1 MESSLVESAL
11 DFDIFIFFLFFICN
25 LTLFNLTTWGSFGTQ
40 KRKKSKKVEAP
51 ASSEFP
57 PQSRVGRFHRNVAF
71 GRAAAPTSPRRGEL
85 RRELKLQY
93 VHAQLAPNSNCL
105 AVFASLCNI
114 LSGPRRANNGAVCV
128 RHEDFLVQVR
138 KIGKEGLYM

>member
-1 MESSLVESAL
+1 MECRLVESAL

-25 LTLFNLTTWGSFGTQ
+25 LTLFNLTAWGSFGTQ
-40 KRKKSKKVEAP
+40 KRKKKQKVEAP

-71 GRAAAPTSPRRGEL
+71 GKSCSPDFAETWGIEKGIKITIRTCPAG
-85 RRELKLQY
+85 
-93 VHAQLAPNSNCL
+93 PNSNCL

-114 LSGPRRANNGAVCV
+114 LSWPRRANNGAVCV
-128 RHEDFLVQVR
+128 LA
-138 KIGKEGLYM
+138 